1 MEETNMKRSIILG
14 LLGLL
19 LDILPAVGASY
30 TNSTEHLVLGKMWM
44 EGGCRANLIQ
54 RLHVEVTNK
63 GSDDYR
69 SCWCAFDP
77 QNGVLEDTDGK
88 EILAHSSC
96 LLYTSPSPRDATLS
110 RMPSSA

>member
-44 EGGCRANLIQ
+44 EGGCRAYPASACGGDKQ
-54 RLHVEVTNK
+54 RL
-63 GSDDYR
+63 G
-69 SCWCAFDP
+69 
-77 QNGVLEDTDGK
+77 
-88 EILAHSSC
+88 
-96 LLYTSPSPRDATLS
+96 
-110 RMPSSA
+110 